1 MGDIKTREINIH
13 YQEKGKGKR
22 NLVFLHGG
30 LNSSR
35 IWGNVLD
42 LIPEEFSSFALDTR
56 GCGDSG
62 RGEDYSLDT
71 LSQDVSDFMQGL
83 SIDKASIIGHCLG
96 GNIAIL
102 FAHRFPQ
109 KVEKLILSD
118 TFVRKSALS
127 DLMSRDEI
135 KGLMESEA
143 AKGLLGGE
151 GISIDMLNW
160 GLLKVLMDFFFC
172 EPDRL
177 AFSRVTSL
185 MEGFARAD
193 IAGALK
199 SMSSLL
205 SFDLEEELK
214 KIKSPLLVIHG
225 AEDKL
230 YPVDEGKFISESV
243 LQGRL
248 QVIPDSGHFPHVER
262 PQDFASALLEFL

>member
-22 NLVFLHGG
+22 NLIFLHGG
-30 LNSSR
+30 LNSSK

-42 LIPEEFSSFALDTR
+42 LIPPEFRSFALDTR

-83 SIDKASIIGHCLG
+83 GIDKASIIGHCLG

-109 KVEKLILSD
+109 KVEKLILFD
-118 TFVRKSALS
+118 TFIRKSTVF

-135 KGLMESEA
+135 KRLLESEA

-151 GISIDMLNW
+151 GISLELLSW

-172 EPDRL
+172 EPDKL
-177 AFSRVTSL
+177 AFSQITSL
-185 MEGFARAD
+185 IEGFSKAD
-193 IAGALK
+193 IEGALK

-214 KIKSPLLVIHG
+214 KIKSPLLVMHG
-225 AEDKL
+225 AQDKL
-230 YPVDEGKFISESV
+230 YPVDEAKFISEFAP
-243 LQGRL
+243 QGRL
-248 QVIPDSGHFPHVER
+248 QVIPGSGHFPHVER
-262 PQDFASALLEFL
+262 PQDFASVLLEFL

>member
-1 MGDIKTREINIH
+1 MGDIKTAEINIH

-22 NLVFLHGG
+22 NLIFIHGG
-30 LNSSR
+30 LNSSK
-35 IWGNVLD
+35 IWESVLG
-42 LIPEEFSSFALDTR
+42 LIPPEFSSFTLDTR

-83 SIDKASIIGHCLG
+83 GIRKASIIGHCLG

-109 KVEKLILSD
+109 RVEKLILSD
-118 TFVRKSALS
+118 TFVRKSTVF
-127 DLMSRDEI
+127 DLMSKDEV
-135 KGLMESEA
+135 KGLMESEV

-151 GISIDMLNW
+151 GISLESLNW
-160 GLLKVLMDFFFC
+160 GLLKGLMGFFFC

-177 AFSRVTSL
+177 TFFQLTSL
-185 MEGFARAD
+185 MEGFSKTD
-193 IAGALK
+193 MAGALK

-205 SFDLEEELK
+205 SFDLEDELK

-230 YPVDEGKFISESV
+230 YPVDEGRFISESIP
-243 LQGRL
+243 QGKLR
-248 QVIPDSGHFPHVER
+248 VIPGSGHFPHVER